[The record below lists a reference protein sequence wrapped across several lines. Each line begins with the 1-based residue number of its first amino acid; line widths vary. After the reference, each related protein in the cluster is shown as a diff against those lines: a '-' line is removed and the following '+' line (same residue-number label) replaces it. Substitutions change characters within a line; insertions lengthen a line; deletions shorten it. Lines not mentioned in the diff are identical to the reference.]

1 MKVTIL
7 CDNNTRID
15 RYFYGEPGFSALIEE
30 AGRKILLDTGYT
42 DIFLRNA
49 QLLGLDL
56 KEIDSLIFSHGHDDH
71 TRGLSELIKYYE
83 AAQMK
88 KKVELIGH
96 EKAFEPKS
104 DDGREIGFTLRESA
118 LEYYFRIRKEN
129 KPLHLTENLIYL
141 GEIPRRN
148 SFENKI
154 TFGVTKGASGELEP
168 DYIIDD
174 TSLAYKTEEGIVI
187 VTGCCHAGIC
197 NTIEYTKEVC
207 GDDRILDVIGG
218 FHLLDVDPSVM
229 AQILS
234 YLSTQKIATMHPCH
248 CTDVKAIIS
257 LAQVVNVEDLG
268 AGDSFSY
275 PPDLRGK
282 L

>member
-30 AGRKILLDTGYT
+30 AGQSILLDTGYSE
-42 DIFLRNA
+42 IFIRNA
-49 QLLGLDL
+49 QLLGLEL

-71 TRGLSELIKYYE
+71 TRGIGELIKYYE
-83 AAQMK
+83 VTQMK
-88 KKVELIGH
+88 KKVDLIGH

-104 DDGREIGFTLRESA
+104 IEGREIGLTLRESA
-118 LEYYFRIRKEN
+118 LEYYFRIKKVNE
-129 KPLHLTENLIYL
+129 PFQLTENLIYL

-148 SFENKI
+148 DFENKI
-154 TFGVTKGASGELEP
+154 TFGVTKGPDGELEP

-174 TSLAYKTEEGIVI
+174 TSLVYKTGEGLVI

-197 NTIEYTKEVC
+197 NTIEYAKEVC
-207 GDDRILDVIGG
+207 GDDRIVDVIGG

-229 AQILS
+229 EEILA
-234 YLSTQKIATMHPCH
+234 YLSKQKISAMHPCH
-248 CTDVKAIIS
+248 CTDVKAKIS
-257 LAQVVNVEDLG
+257 LARVVAVEDLG
-268 AGDSFSY
+268 VGDSFEY
-275 PPDLRGK
+275 I
-282 L
+282 

>member
-30 AGRKILLDTGYT
+30 AGQKILLDTGYS

-49 QLLGLDL
+49 QLLGIDL

-71 TRGLSELIKYYE
+71 TRGIGELVKYYE
-83 AAQMK
+83 AAQMQ

-96 EKAFEPKS
+96 EKAFEPKNVE
-104 DDGREIGFTLRESA
+104 GREIGLTVRESV
-118 LEYYFRIRKEN
+118 LEYYFRIKKVN
-129 KPLHLTENLIYL
+129 GPFHLTEKLIYL

-148 SFENKI
+148 DFENKI
-154 TFGVTKGASGELEP
+154 TFGVTKGAGGELEP

-174 TSLAYKTEEGIVI
+174 TSLVYKTGEGLVI

-197 NTIEYTKEVC
+197 NTIEYAKEVC
-207 GDDRILDVIGG
+207 GDDRIVDVIGG
-218 FHLLDVDPSVM
+218 FHLLNVDPAVM
-229 AQILS
+229 EEILE
-234 YLSTQKIATMHPCH
+234 YLSRQKIAAMHPCH
-248 CTDVKAIIS
+248 CTDVKAKIS
-257 LAQVVNVEDLG
+257 LARVVTVEDLG
-268 AGDSFSY
+268 VGDSFSY
-275 PPDLRGK
+275 AEG
-282 L
+282 